1 MSMVENLKKYRLT
14 KYLYNKKSKN
24 NIYTDT
30 KKRKFNL
37 PKSNSFSIKTEA
49 NKNNNKLIPVL
60 SLKTTGPV
68 SKNEIEEKLKNKY
81 TQLQLNLSKIKKDLI
96 LAKSAEHKKI
106 FELKK
111 KEKLLNKAVNIK
123 KLTLQSVPDNDL
135 VSNRIDMFQK
145 ERENELIEN
154 SFKSNL
160 LYKIKKEYCNLEKEH
175 QKKLN
180 QISKLKNNIKNCKNK
195 ELTKQNQKLY
205 DDFKELKKNYD
216 ISMNKNNEY
225 KIKMK
230 EYIELEDKLARK
242 KFFIL
247 ELQESL
253 KDITNININ
262 IENEIE
268 ELKIKLKL
276 LEMENNNLNN
286 QFNILNDNCNQV
298 IINKKEIENKY
309 AILVE
314 DENI

>member
-1 MSMVENLKKYRLT
+1 MVENLKKYRLT

-60 SLKTTGPV
+60 SLKTTGPA

-135 VSNRIDMFQK
+135 VSNRIDIFQK
-145 ERENELIEN
+145 ERENELIES

-195 ELTKQNQKLY
+195 ELTTQNQKLY
-205 DDFKELKKNYD
+205 DDFKELKNNYD

>member
-49 NKNNNKLIPVL
+49 NKSNNKLIPLL

>member
-81 TQLQLNLSKIKKDLI
+81 TQLQLNLSKIEKDLI

>member
-195 ELTKQNQKLY
+195 ELTKQNHKLY

-216 ISMNKNNEY
+216 LSLNKNNEY

>member
-225 KIKMK
+225 T
-230 EYIELEDKLARK
+230 L
-242 KFFIL
+242 
-247 ELQESL
+247 
-253 KDITNININ
+253 
-262 IENEIE
+262 
-268 ELKIKLKL
+268 
-276 LEMENNNLNN
+276 
-286 QFNILNDNCNQV
+286 
-298 IINKKEIENKY
+298 
-309 AILVE
+309 
-314 DENI
+314 